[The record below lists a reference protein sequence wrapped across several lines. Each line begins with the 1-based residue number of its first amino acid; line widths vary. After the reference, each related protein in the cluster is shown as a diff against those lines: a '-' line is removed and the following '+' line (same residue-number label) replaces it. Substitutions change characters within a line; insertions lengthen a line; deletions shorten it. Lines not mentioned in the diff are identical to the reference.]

1 MKKKRPVP
9 GGKEFFYLRTTAEKY
24 ERITGIHLRAD
35 LGPVKT
41 VEIVSGEKKSKR
53 ASWEFI
59 VHYCEGERLISK
71 SVRKQRNSLRKEA
84 RMFSGTERDGY
95 SAENAKDL
103 YNSREWQRLRVKI
116 IEEQNGECQMCG
128 RSHKK
133 HGITIHVDHII
144 PLSVD
149 WSKRLDESNL
159 QLLCEDC
166 NLGKGNRYSTDWR
179 RIEK

>member
-1 MKKKRPVP
+1 MKKKRIVQK
-9 GGKEFFYLRTTAEKY
+9 GKEFSYLRTTAEKY
-24 ERITGIHLRAD
+24 ERITGVHLRAD
-35 LGPVKT
+35 IGPIKI
-41 VEIVSGEKKSKR
+41 VEIISGDKKSKR

-59 VHYCEGERLISK
+59 VHYCEGEHFISRI
-71 SVRKQRNSLRKEA
+71 VRQQRNLLRKQTRVISIAEKNE
-84 RMFSGTERDGY
+84 Y

-103 YNSREWQRLRVKI
+103 YNSPEWRRLRVKI

-133 HGITIHVDHII
+133 HGIIIHVDPII

-149 WSKRLDESNL
+149 WSKRFDESNL

-179 RIEK
+179 RIGK